1 MMDFKAREGAEN
13 MLIPSMVGFIFLTKN
28 LNRKDSLQVP
38 KKMLMMTNRVK
49 SQSKL
54 GAYCLHFQL
63 PAKLL

>member
-1 MMDFKAREGAEN
+1 MMDFKVREGAEN

-49 SQSKL
+49 
-54 GAYCLHFQL
+54 
-63 PAKLL
+63 